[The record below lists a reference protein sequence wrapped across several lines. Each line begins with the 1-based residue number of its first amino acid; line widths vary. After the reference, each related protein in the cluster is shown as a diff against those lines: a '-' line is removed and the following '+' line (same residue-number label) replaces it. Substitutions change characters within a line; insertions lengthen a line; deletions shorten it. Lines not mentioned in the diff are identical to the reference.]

1 MFKGGEDVTGETTKI
16 YIRRGKNGY
25 KYAAYTASGDF
36 IGNLEHLRDA
46 RERWKRQIKAGIVQL
61 VRDL

>member
-1 MFKGGEDVTGETTKI
+1 MTKETTKI

-25 KYAAYTASGDF
+25 KYAAYTASGGF

-46 RERWKRQIKAGIVQL
+46 REHWNHQIKAGIVQL

>member
-1 MFKGGEDVTGETTKI
+1 MPGEITKI
-16 YIRRGKNGY
+16 YIRRGKNSY
-25 KYAAYTASGDF
+25 KYAAYTESGDF

-46 RERWKRQIKAGIVQL
+46 RKHWKHQIKSGIVQL